1 MEKKYVV
8 WWGGG
13 GGGLWAVSCAT
24 AINLSRERLVVGAY
38 DRQETPFILFSMQK
52 KGSFSLFFF
61 SLSLSLSVCER
72 DERTCGDGRGDER
85 KKAKK

>member
-8 WWGGG
+8 WWGG

-52 KGSFSLFFF
+52 RAPFLYFFF
-61 SLSLSLSVCER
+61 SLSLSVCEG